1 VVDEPVP
8 TPPPDEPVRQR
19 VTDREPLSVIQERLR
34 AETDKRA
41 RKAGRQL

>member
-1 VVDEPVP
+1 MTADEPAAAP
-8 TPPPDEPVRQR
+8 EPVRPK

-41 RKAGRQL
+41 RKHGGRL